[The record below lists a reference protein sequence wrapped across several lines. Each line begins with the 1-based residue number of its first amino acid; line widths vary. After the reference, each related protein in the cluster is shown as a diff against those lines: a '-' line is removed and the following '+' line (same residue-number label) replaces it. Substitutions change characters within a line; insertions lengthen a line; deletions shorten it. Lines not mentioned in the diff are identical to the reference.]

1 MKHLSLAVTALTA
14 AAAVTMLGL
23 PPASAAASTAAQP
36 ASPAGPTGSCAA
48 ITLAA
53 GTHYHAAVALG
64 RAAAAAQTTRDGA
77 LATRDDRASQRHMSR
92 FYADVGRGLAR
103 NCYLWRPAAG
113 SAQR

>member
-1 MKHLSLAVTALTA
+1 MKPISLAVTALTA

-23 PPASAAASTAAQP
+23 PPASAAAGR
-36 ASPAGPTGSCAA
+36 AGPPGSCAA

-64 RAAAAAQTTRDGA
+64 RAAAAAQAARDGA

-92 FYADVGRGLAR
+92 FYAGVGRGLAR
-103 NCYLWRPAAG
+103 NCYL
-113 SAQR
+113 